1 MVEFD
6 KENKVFKY
14 QRDCKLPFCKKP
26 FGTNRDWQYFCPKTE
41 DKNCQQEWQRL
52 LRKKHED
59 VIVEIEILKENFLNM
74 EKTIKTVKETFE
86 EFRKAV
92 GKITLKEVE

>member
-1 MVEFD
+1 MVELD
-6 KENKVFKY
+6 KEKKVFKY
-14 QRDCKLPFCKKP
+14 QRDCKLPSCKKP

-59 VIVEIEILKENFLNM
+59 VVVEIEWLKEQSLLMNDRIKKI
-74 EKTIKTVKETFE
+74 EKELGIK
-86 EFRKAV
+86 
-92 GKITLKEVE
+92 

>member
-6 KENKVFKY
+6 KDGKPFKY
-14 QRDCKLPFCKKP
+14 QRDCKLPSCKKP

-59 VIVEIEILKENFLNM
+59 VIVEIE
-74 EKTIKTVKETFE
+74 
-86 EFRKAV
+86 
-92 GKITLKEVE
+92 TLKEAYTKMANEIEGIRLRLNIE